1 MKKQLFQNVFFK
13 SILGLLFL
21 VVLIILLFFNPVL
34 PIGEIGSFLIL
45 NALLDVDVAQ
55 IMADEEFEKQNP
67 DLYARGGRM
76 IFYDPLAYT
85 IEVHGYTKS
94 GEEFILAK
102 KEIYRVYW
110 WGKVAKSENLVTKFL
125 RFLDYAFD
133 LKPEG

>member
-125 RFLDYAFD
+125 RVVDYAFD
-133 LKPEG
+133 